1 MSNIRVVITPVVFIC
16 PLTESV
22 KVIRLLI
29 SLLMHLS
36 PKFGQQITSYLVEEN
51 SDSTTNNKH

>member
-36 PKFGQQITSYLVEEN
+36 PKFGQQITSYLVGGEQ
-51 SDSTTNNKH
+51 